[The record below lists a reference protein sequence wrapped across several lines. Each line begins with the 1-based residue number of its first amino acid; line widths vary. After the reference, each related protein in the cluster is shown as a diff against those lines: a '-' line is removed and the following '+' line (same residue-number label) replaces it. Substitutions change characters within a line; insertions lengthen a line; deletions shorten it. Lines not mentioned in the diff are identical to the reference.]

1 MPDLCGNCAMNVPRM
16 GICGRKPILVFF
28 SPLPPIVLIA
38 LVFSALRVQKEV
50 GRGSW
55 VSGWWAAFLDLAAP
69 SSCSAFVPCF
79 VGIEKYYV
87 FSHHYSLPGE
97 WSSWSSLIT
106 DISPIFPALSFL
118 SLMNQLFFPSW
129 RFSSQLGSA
138 PIQGPRPARPK
149 STGNWWLFTVQVAS
163 HFKDFRF
170 DLIFPITWWHY
181 LIVGG
186 RGGQGEEE
194 HSGHL
199 RGRENPN
206 KAKVGCASALD
217 ACLWRWAMD
226 QQMMNYPSL
235 GMS

>member
-16 GICGRKPILVFF
+16 GICGRKLI
-28 SPLPPIVLIA
+28 SPPSCSSLWF
-38 LVFSALRVQKEV
+38 FSALRVQKEA
-50 GRGSW
+50 GSGSW
-55 VSGWWAAFLDLAAP
+55 VSGWWSAFLAAP

-106 DISPIFPALSFL
+106 DISPRFPANHFYRWWTNCNSPVGDSPPNLPQLLPKAHDLQGQSQREMDGCSGCLSF
-118 SLMNQLFFPSW
+118 S
-129 RFSSQLGSA
+129 
-138 PIQGPRPARPK
+138 
-149 STGNWWLFTVQVAS
+149 
-163 HFKDFRF
+163 KDFRV

-186 RGGQGEEE
+186 GGGQGEEE

-206 KAKVGCASALD
+206 KAQVGWASALD

-235 GMS
+235 GMSKFTS

>member
-16 GICGRKPILVFF
+16 GICGRK
-28 SPLPPIVLIA
+28 LIA
-38 LVFSALRVQKEV
+38 PPSCSSLWSFSALRVQKEA

-55 VSGWWAAFLDLAAP
+55 VSGWWAAFVAAP

-129 RFSSQLGSA
+129 WFSSQPASA
-138 PIQGPRPARPK
+138 PTQGPRPARPK
-149 STGNWWLFTVQVAS
+149 STGNGWLFRLPLIFQRLQVWS
-163 HFKDFRF
+163 HF
-170 DLIFPITWWHY
+170 PN
-181 LIVGG
+181 
-186 RGGQGEEE
+186 
-194 HSGHL
+194 HL
-199 RGRENPN
+199 MTLSDCRRGRWSRWRRAQWTFAREG
-206 KAKVGCASALD
+206 KSEQSTSRM
-217 ACLWRWAMD
+217 CLSPWCLLVAVSDGSTNDELSILRD
-226 QQMMNYPSL
+226 VQIY
-235 GMS
+235 